1 MGKLTKSQ
9 DKRKQNY
16 GPKEQFNYNLGPGIP
31 KFYSKT
37 QELEQEEDGKE
48 KSSESSH
55 YTCCVKE
62 KATDEEVKFY

>member
-37 QELEQEEDGKE
+37 QELE
-48 KSSESSH
+48 
-55 YTCCVKE
+55 
-62 KATDEEVKFY
+62 

>member
-1 MGKLTKSQ
+1 MKSSAGCHDRICVIAVNLITKSQ

-37 QELEQEEDGKE
+37 QELE
-48 KSSESSH
+48 
-55 YTCCVKE
+55 
-62 KATDEEVKFY
+62 